1 MLGKLVEWLAPAL
14 AAVVLASL
22 GAFANAAPADAES
35 PAPAN
40 TALPTHPAGTTP
52 LADQV
57 LQLATDSTGELLP
70 GARVEIEIGRL
81 DPRLKLAPCEH
92 VQPYLPPGTRL
103 WGKARVGLRCT
114 RGATLWNVYLPI
126 TVHVYGPGLVAA
138 SALRAG
144 SVLTPADLR
153 PAEIDLAA
161 EPGTPPTDRQAL
173 VGRKLARPL
182 SEGQAL
188 RATHLKPR
196 VWFSAGESV
205 RVTAAGN
212 GFTVRSNGEALT
224 PGIEGQFVRVRT
236 ESGRIINAAA
246 IGENEVE
253 VRL

>member
-1 MLGKLVEWLAPAL
+1 ML
-14 AAVVLASL
+14 VLL
-22 GAFANAAPADAES
+22 GASASAAPAGAQDAAGA
-35 PAPAN
+35 APEGDSIA
-40 TALPTHPAGTTP
+40 ATP

-57 LQLATDSTGELLP
+57 LQLATDSTSELLP

-81 DPRLKLAPCEH
+81 NPRLRLAPCEH

-138 SALRAG
+138 SDLRAG

-161 EPGTPPTDRQAL
+161 EPGTPPADRQAL

-188 RATHLKPR
+188 RAAHLKPR

-212 GFTVRSNGEALT
+212 GFSVRSRGEALT
-224 PGIEGQFVRVRT
+224 PGIEGQFARVRT

-246 IGENEVE
+246 VGENEVE